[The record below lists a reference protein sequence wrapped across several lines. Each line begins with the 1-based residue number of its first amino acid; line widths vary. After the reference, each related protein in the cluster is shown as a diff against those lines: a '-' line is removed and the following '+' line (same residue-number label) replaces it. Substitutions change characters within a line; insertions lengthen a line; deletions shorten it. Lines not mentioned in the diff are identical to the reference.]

1 MIIIKKNDTLDF
13 AKIVISCL
21 SSDYYAMGK
30 RVIDLEKYI
39 WNVFDNFYLGY
50 MIFYNSL
57 I

>member
-39 WNVFDNFYLGY
+39 
-50 MIFYNSL
+50 
-57 I
+57 